1 MANHGYYEYQPNTSA
16 AGVFA
21 VLFAIPTLYHC
32 YQCFRTRTWFLIP
45 LIIGGICASRLPS
58 ISPSSTFPIP
68 IVSQTSPPVEPKKKE
83 EENQTLTPTPVEV
96 VGYAARVVSSHH
108 LLSMGPYVVQML
120 LILLAPS
127 LVAASLYM
135 LLGRLMPLVP
145 NGAAHALIAPR
156 FLTKLFVVGDV
167 ASFLLQCMGGG
178 ITAAGA
184 LGSNPDPDKVTLG
197 RNIIKIGLFVQV
209 LFFAFFLVVGSWWKR
224 GVEKEGRVG
233 VAGVPWRKHF
243 WVLMGASGLVFVRC
257 VFRVIEY
264 LSGQDGAL
272 LTHEWYAYVFDAVL
286 ILGVVILYN
295 VVHPSEVLGESKEKS
310 IDGPGMEM
318 A

>member
-1 MANHGYYEYQPNTSA
+1 MSTSYGYYKYQPSAAA

-32 YQCFRTRTWFLIP
+32 YLCFRTRTWFMLA
-45 LIIGGICASRLPS
+45 LIIGGFFELIGYASRLA
-58 ISPSSTFPIP
+58 ST
-68 IVSQTSPPVEPKKKE
+68 
-83 EENQTLTPTPVEV
+83 
-96 VGYAARVVSSHH
+96 HH
-108 LLSMGPYVVQML
+108 LTSLPAFVTQML

-127 LVAASLYM
+127 LFAASLYM
-135 LLGRLMPLVP
+135 LLGRLMAFVAGP
-145 NGAAHALIAPR
+145 NSNSISHALIPPR

-184 LGSNPDPDKVTLG
+184 LGSDPDPAKVRLG
-197 RNIIKIGLFVQV
+197 NNVIKIGLVVQV
-209 LFFAFFLVVGSWWKR
+209 GFFAFFLVVGSWWKR
-224 GVEKEGRVG
+224 GVERDAAAVAAVG
-233 VAGVPWRKHF
+233 GSGSAVEQQAWRKHF

-257 VFRVIEY
+257 VFRVAEY

-272 LTHEWYAYVFDAVL
+272 LTREWYAYVFDAVL
-286 ILGVVILYN
+286 MLGVVVLYA
-295 VVHPSEVLGESKEKS
+295 VVHPGEVLGAASGEKEGK
-310 IDGPGMEM
+310 DGLGMEL